1 MKKMDVEVK
10 KIGNS
15 VGIILPKKA
24 QMNEGDKFTLR
35 SFNKTYV
42 LTPKINDIYYSDEFW
57 GNVRNEMTKEE
68 TEWDE
73 FNSLPSEVID

>member
-15 VGIILPKKA
+15 VGIIFPKKA

-42 LTPKINDIYYSDEFW
+42 LTPKINDIYYSDEF
-57 GNVRNEMTKEE
+57 
-68 TEWDE
+68 
-73 FNSLPSEVID
+73 